1 MAVKWIFLWMG
12 PGLSQAEGIHC
23 LVRGRRTQKE
33 AGTRGGQRGQ
43 DNFKLAANFG
53 YNSRG
58 SADPRESLR
67 KRRILKLALTAHTV
81 LPTPGA
87 RLLLLSTDI
96 STTPALL
103 LYPIVTLSLPI
114 CSPHNPFRG
123 QHSESSRLRNKDRQP
138 FAGVLSRDEIQSLE
152 ELDSERLSAIWH
164 LSSS

>member
-1 MAVKWIFLWMG
+1 LKESMDQEISWYEDAWRKG
-12 PGLSQAEGIHC
+12 Q
-23 LVRGRRTQKE
+23 VRGR
-33 AGTRGGQRGQ
+33 GRGQ
-43 DNFKLAANFG
+43 GNFKLAANFG

-103 LYPIVTLSLPI
+103 FYPIVTLSLPI
-114 CSPHNPFRG
+114 GSPHNPFRG
-123 QHSESSRLRNKDRQP
+123 QHPESSRR
-138 FAGVLSRDEIQSLE
+138 
-152 ELDSERLSAIWH
+152 
-164 LSSS
+164 

>member
-1 MAVKWIFLWMG
+1 MFAIYG
-12 PGLSQAEGIHC
+12 SC
-23 LVRGRRTQKE
+23 SRRTQKE

-103 LYPIVTLSLPI
+103 FIPYCHLIIADMFPTQPPPHRQHPE
-114 CSPHNPFRG
+114 SPHLPDKN
-123 QHSESSRLRNKDRQP
+123 RQP

-152 ELDSERLSAIWH
+152 ELDSERLSANWH